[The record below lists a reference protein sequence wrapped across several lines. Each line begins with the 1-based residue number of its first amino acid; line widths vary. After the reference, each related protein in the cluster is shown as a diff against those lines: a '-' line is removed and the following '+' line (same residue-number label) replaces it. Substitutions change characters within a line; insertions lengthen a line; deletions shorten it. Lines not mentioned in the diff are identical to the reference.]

1 MAAKDSMG
9 EDGQRACVVAATLAE
24 RICSGK
30 ILYNTLL
37 KGFYASNIFNS
48 LFTARHV
55 KFGRYLTS
63 SRVCL
68 CTRALCDDFALLNA
82 IIFEQK

>member
-30 ILYNTLL
+30 TLYDI
-37 KGFYASNIFNS
+37 KVISYI
-48 LFTARHV
+48 
-55 KFGRYLTS
+55 K
-63 SRVCL
+63 
-68 CTRALCDDFALLNA
+68 
-82 IIFEQK
+82 